1 MKRILLAA
9 LLLVLTAVSA
19 ASGEGAPEWAD
30 VTLNEHGFLDGG
42 EYLLEDPE
50 NGHWMYVN
58 GTLRIQIVRTWETPE
73 KIRKKDYNQEFNCFT
88 AEIWCDTEAGE
99 LPVTLWADPSRPGYT
114 GMAKTVADI
123 ATEQGAVYAVSTDL
137 FMART
142 SAKTAGVIIRNG
154 DVLFDAKTKHR
165 PGSRPPFDTLAIYD
179 DGRVESFVPKEKRA
193 EEYLAEGAVQ
203 VYTFGPV
210 LVRGGEIPDEI
221 GKYDRN
227 LNPMHAFGMIEPGH
241 FIDVVCEGRLKSVTG
256 STGVMIETMAGIM
269 KDRGCSI
276 AVNLDGGDTAVMAF
290 MGTQLNAVA
299 KVKTGRKTCEV
310 LAFGPELAS
319 GKEKTQKILD
329 TKREE

>member
-50 NGHWMYVN
+50 NGHWMFVN
-58 GTLRIQIVRTWETPE
+58 ETLRIQIIRTWETPE

-88 AEIWCDTEAGE
+88 AEIWCDTDAGE
-99 LPVTLWADPSRPGYT
+99 LPVTLWADPTRPGYT
-114 GMAKTVADI
+114 GKAKTVAEI
-123 ATEQGAVYAVSTDL
+123 ASEQGAVYAVSTDL

-179 DGRVESFVPKEKRA
+179 DGRVESFVPQEKRA
-193 EEYLAEGAVQ
+193 EEYLEEGAVQ

-210 LVRGGEIPDEI
+210 LVRAGEIPEEI
-221 GKYDRN
+221 QKYDRN

-241 FIDVVCEGRLKSVTG
+241 FIDVVCEGRLKSITG

-310 LAFGPELAS
+310 LAFGPEQAS
-319 GKEKTQKILD
+319 GKEKNA
-329 TKREE
+329 ENP

>member
-50 NGHWMYVN
+50 NGHWMFVN
-58 GTLRIQIVRTWETPE
+58 ETLRIQIIRTWETPE

-88 AEIWCDTEAGE
+88 AEIWCDTDAGE
-99 LPVTLWADPSRPGYT
+99 LPVTLWADPTRPGYT
-114 GMAKTVADI
+114 GKAKTVAEI
-123 ATEQGAVYAVSTDL
+123 ASEQGAVYAVSTDL

-179 DGRVESFVPKEKRA
+179 DGRVESFVPQEKRA
-193 EEYLAEGAVQ
+193 EKYLEEGAVQ

-210 LVRGGEIPDEI
+210 LVRDGEIPEEI

-227 LNPMHAFGMIEPGH
+227 LNPMHAFGMVEPGH
-241 FIDVVCEGRLKSVTG
+241 FIDVVCEGRLKSITG

-310 LAFGPELAS
+310 LAFGPEQAS
-319 GKEKTQKILD
+319 GKEKNA
-329 TKREE
+329 ENP